1 MVSPPS
7 DLKLCI
13 LLSAPEELAG
23 EATPLFAAVL
33 PEAWAPDAEPPMP
46 EAMLSSLQV
55 QPPIVRNL
63 TWSFALFNSCFKR
76 SIVRFCSIIYLSF
89 GSILIDGALLILAA
103 RAA

>member
-23 EATPLFAAVL
+23 EATPLFAAAL
-33 PEAWAPDAEPPMP
+33 PEAEPPKP
-46 EAMLSSLQV
+46 EVMLSSLQV

-63 TWSFALFNSCFKR
+63 TWSFALFNSCFRR
-76 SIVRFCSIIYLSF
+76 SIVRFCSMIYLSF